1 MYEVE
6 NVDDPCYVTLAVN
19 PKEYFEYFKSN
30 STNKKHKEIK
40 KGSKGMDFEHYAER
54 IKSLKNFDSF
64 EQSKNE
70 YKRVGRFVVKKGEMV
85 TTSVVKTKFSQLNDK
100 RFYFPNA
107 IISLPYGHPSLRE
120 IADFKKEKGQK
131 IEIFLGRKR
140 KTVQNGK
147 KGTKKCIKT

>member
-107 IISLPYGHPSLRE
+107 IISLPYGHPSLQE
-120 IADFKKEKGQK
+120 IADFNKEKGQK
-131 IEIFLGRKR
+131 IDIF
-140 KTVQNGK
+140 
-147 KGTKKCIKT
+147 GTKKKNCSK